1 MDFTPVLTVNNQ
13 ELEVVYST
21 KILGVI
27 FDSTCKWNA
36 NTKYLV
42 EKSIPKLW
50 FLRRLKSLGANKQT
64 LTLIYKLFIRQSL
77 ELAAPLWT
85 SSLSKS
91 NIDQLE
97 KIQKYATSIIT
108 GGQTHQN
115 VYIPYED
122 RLRDLSLPTL
132 EERRWTLT
140 TNFARKFSENQDF
153 NYLLQK
159 RSVDRV
165 TRNNSKYIQ
174 PRANTTRSQKSPLP
188 TYISILNNIS

>member
-1 MDFTPVLTVNNQ
+1 M
-13 ELEVVYST
+13 YST

-27 FDSTCKWNA
+27 FESTCKWNA

-42 EKSIPKLW
+42 EKSMPKLW
-50 FLRRLKSLGANKQT
+50 FLRRLKSLGANTQT

-85 SSLSKS
+85 SSLSKT

-108 GGQTHQN
+108 GAQSYQN
-115 VYIPYED
+115 AYIPYED
-122 RLRDLSLPTL
+122 RLRDLMLPTL

-140 TNFARKFSENQDF
+140 ANFARKLSENPDF

-159 RSVDRV
+159 RSFNRL
-165 TRNNSKYIQ
+165 TRNDTKYIQ
-174 PRANTTRSQKSPLP
+174 PRANTTRFQRSPVP
-188 TYISILNNIS
+188 TYISILNKIS